1 MNLSIL
7 FSLAALAQDGQVVL
21 PASEVLKTFE
31 QAVPQPEAERPP
43 VAWLVPSSTL
53 VLKPGPTMSKVA
65 LAVELVPIEPGWVSL
80 PVLDGRVRLTDQ
92 SLPLHQGPDGSWW
105 FTGYVSSPLTLKVQ
119 GTLAVSG
126 DSGQVASLKMA
137 EGVRQEVRVQGKA
150 GELPLVGTIDGQ
162 SQGVIAPRSSVSVS
176 WSPERAERVN
186 NTKVIQAEVS
196 TAAWLDEGALNLRS
210 KVRWEVR
217 RGSYAT
223 LRLRIP
229 AGASELDVTGV
240 GLARWERQGNELLI
254 EPLEALDGAMEVQV
268 DWRQTFTKGEA
279 QVSHPQPV
287 DAANT
292 SYNLTLAGDS
302 ETLLSPSAQG
312 MRSVAVEELPPK
324 ARAIG
329 DAPANAAWTGP
340 GTLSLKAL
348 KLNSL
353 DGPDLVVD
361 LARCTAAQSFE
372 GRTLMTCSL
381 DVRNASKQFL
391 GISLPEGF
399 TLWSA
404 RVNGDGVSP
413 VRMDDGQ
420 MNVPLERSVETLAG
434 LTAIAVEL
442 TFLGDEQAWDS
453 KGERAHVLPAFDAPV
468 ARLEWELRLPPGY
481 KATAEGGS
489 ARVAGETTTE
499 LVYASASEAQTA
511 VQAREVWNL
520 ALDAY
525 QDNDFETAQ
534 SYVDQTLALDAD
546 NYNAVSLQTNL
557 DVLSG
562 DSGAADGADEAM
574 SRRVKDMAKAKVAD
588 DEVLQEQKL
597 AEAEQLLNEGRY
609 EEAIE
614 SYEEVEKLS
623 QELARYEHV
632 ESKKQSYYGS
642 SSSSGAAEARNRASS
657 RDKALT
663 FGNNDR
669 DEMSKSTK
677 ESAATEAD
685 VERAWLD
692 EDGWEED
699 ELVVM
704 EEPESVYYK
713 FDDAEISGELG
724 GQVAGLQDQV
734 TDLQERVFDS
744 KAELQ
749 LLDGLVLDGADMDP
763 NGADLGGLAGG
774 VVGGVVEGVTG
785 GVTLGSKGY
794 GASAGEAVSQGRAF
808 NSEVVTADERAPE
821 KSFDADIGDS
831 FDGDDGF
838 YSFETPDEPMF
849 DPVAAPE
856 PAPMAEPV
864 YLEVEEAEMEY
875 RVDSVSLSK
884 VSGVTINAAPASS
897 SSYGTAGPT
906 TGAPAQAPRPGGRS
920 TMAPPREDAPPPPP
934 ATGKTRPGDFASLD
948 GKPAISATT
957 LAIPLPDHGES
968 VVVVQRLLDP
978 GEAPTLTIRYRETR

>member
-1 MNLSIL
+1 MNLSLL

-21 PASEVLKTFE
+21 PASEVLETLE

-43 VAWLVPSSTL
+43 VSWLVPASSL
-53 VLKPGPTMSKVA
+53 VLKPGPTLSKVA
-65 LAVELVPIEPGWVSL
+65 LEVELVPIEPGWVSL

-126 DSGQVASLKMA
+126 ESGQVASLKMA
-137 EGVRQEVRVQGKA
+137 QGVRQEVRVQGNS
-150 GELPLVGTIDGQ
+150 GEFPLVGKIDGQ
-162 SQGVIAPRSSVSVS
+162 SQGVIAPRSSVSVA
-176 WSPERAERVN
+176 WSPERAERAN
-186 NTKVIQAEVS
+186 NAKVIQAEVS

-229 AGASELDVTGV
+229 AGASEVDVTGI

-287 DAANT
+287 DAANI

-453 KGERAHVLPAFDAPV
+453 KGERAHELPAFDAPV

-562 DSGAADGADEAM
+562 DSGAVSGADEAM

-614 SYEEVEKLS
+614 SYEEVEKMS

-663 FGNNDR
+663 FGSNDR
-669 DEMSKSTK
+669 VEESESRSTK
-677 ESAATEAD
+677 ESVVAD
-685 VERAWLD
+685 VEMGWID

-699 ELVVM
+699 ELAVI

-713 FDDAEISGELG
+713 FDDAEISGELAA
-724 GQVAGLQDQV
+724 QVAE
-734 TDLQERVFDS
+734 LQESVFES
-744 KAELQ
+744 KTELQ
-749 LLDGLVLDGADMDP
+749 LLSGLVLDGADMDP
-763 NGADLGGLAGG
+763 NGAELGGLAVG
-774 VVGGVVEGVTG
+774 VVGGVVEGVSG
-785 GVTLGSKGY
+785 GVTMGSKGY
-794 GASAGEAVSQGRAF
+794 GASGAAADQGRSF
-808 NSEVVTADERAPE
+808 NSEVVMADERAPE
-821 KSFDADIGDS
+821 KDFNGGDD

-838 YSFETPDEPMF
+838 YAFDSPDEPMY
-849 DPVAAPE
+849 DPVPMPE
-856 PAPMAEPV
+856 PEPLAEPV
-864 YLEVEEAEMEY
+864 YLEVLEADMDY
-875 RVDSVSLSK
+875 RTESVSVAK
-884 VSGVTINAAPASS
+884 VSGVVINAAPASS
-897 SSYGTAGPT
+897 SSYGVTAGR
-906 TGAPAQAPRPGGRS
+906 GAGAQAPRPGGRA

-934 ATGKTRPGDFASLD
+934 ATGKTAPGDFASLD